1 VITDS
6 GILNGSSIWITTGA
20 EYDSGNE
27 IWIGQREFN
36 FFYDTAVNIKNYE
49 NLKSLE

>member
-6 GILNGSSIWITTGA
+6 DILNGSSIWITTGA

-27 IWIGQREFN
+27 IWVGQTEFN
-36 FFYDTAVNIKNYE
+36 YFYDPIVKIDNIRKI
-49 NLKSLE
+49 